1 MALSPLATPFPGLFR
16 RPAPVPLPGGG
27 GLATVGAAQGP
38 PQLPALVAALTA
50 SRAPVQVPQLTAAAT
65 QQPGLAD
72 KTGFYSQLGAKLRAR
87 QDALQAG
94 AAGPTPI
101 PHGQVDPGAGIA
113 GAAAVGPLK
122 GPDAGIAKTA
132 LTQIGI
138 PYQWGGKAVLG
149 GHTDCSGLLQASA
162 AANGINIGRTTYE
175 QWKQGAPVPLDKL
188 QPGDAVFAHMSGKG
202 PEHVM
207 IYAGNGMVVEDPHTG
222 DSVKTIPLAGYP
234 GLVGARRY

>member
-1 MALSPLATPFPGLFR
+1 MAASPLASPFASLYRRLPAGPVPAQGGLVSAGA
-16 RPAPVPLPGGG
+16 APV
-27 GLATVGAAQGP
+27 A
-38 PQLPALVAALTA
+38 PQLPALVAALTQA
-50 SRAPVQVPQLTAAAT
+50 RTPQVEMPQLTAAAS
-65 QQPGLAD
+65 QPSLAD
-72 KTGFYSQLGAKLRAR
+72 KTGFYSALGAKIKA
-87 QDALQAG
+87 QQAALQAG
-94 AAGPTPI
+94 SSTAVA
-101 PHGQVDPGAGIA
+101 PHGQATPGAGIA
-113 GAAAVGPLK
+113 QGASVGPLK

-175 QWKQGAPVPLDKL
+175 QWKQGSPVPLDKL
-188 QPGDAVFAHMSGKG
+188 KPGDAVFAHMGPNG

-207 IYAGNGMVVEDPHTG
+207 IYAGNGAVVEDPHTG